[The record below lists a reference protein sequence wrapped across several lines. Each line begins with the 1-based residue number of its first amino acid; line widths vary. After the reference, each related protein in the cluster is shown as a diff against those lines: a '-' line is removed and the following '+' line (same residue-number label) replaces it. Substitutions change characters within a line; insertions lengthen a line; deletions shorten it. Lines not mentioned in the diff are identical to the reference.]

1 MKKKQWILA
10 FIVLVAIAALL
21 IWGRDRMHFD
31 FAVFRAQLSG
41 ADWTKIAIGLGCIY
55 LGYVFRAVRWAL
67 LLRHNKKVGLFSL
80 LGTQVIGFTA
90 IALIGRVADPVRP
103 YLVSKKTGLTLSTQ
117 IAVYIVER
125 LFDAGSMALIFSSVI
140 LYTVW
145 FGQPGDLPHIEIVK
159 KAGYSGMAITV
170 AGAIFLI
177 AVRMAGNMVAG
188 FFESALGLAS
198 KRLGHAVAEKVRSFH
213 AGLDIMRSFSDF
225 AVTAGI
231 SLAMWLFITLAYLE
245 TMQGFT
251 GSKELA
257 AMTLPKSML
266 MLAFSGVASTLQ
278 LPIIG
283 WFTQIGL
290 VAAAMAQFYGVG
302 SEAATAC
309 AAMLLIVSFLA
320 VIPVG
325 LIWAQV
331 DHISLRQITT
341 ESEVASVKAE
351 EVLETAGDA
360 SAAEASG
367 PAS

>member
-1 MKKKQWILA
+1 LKKKQWILGV
-10 FIVLVAIAALL
+10 IVLVALAAILF
-21 IWGRDRMHFD
+21 WGRDRIHFD
-31 FAVFRAQLSG
+31 FAVFRAQLAG
-41 ADWTKIAIGLGCIY
+41 ADWTKIAIGLACIY

-67 LLRHNKKVGLFSL
+67 LLRHNKKVGLFFL

-90 IALIGRVADPVRP
+90 VAILGRVADPVRP

-140 LYTVW
+140 LFTVW

-159 KAGYSGMAITV
+159 KAGYSAMALTV
-170 AGAIFLI
+170 AGALFLVL
-177 AVRMAGNMVAG
+177 VRLAGNLVAG
-188 FFESALGLAS
+188 FFESTLGLAS
-198 KRLGHAVAEKVRSFH
+198 KRLGQAVADKVRSFR
-213 AGLDIMRSFSDF
+213 AGLDTMRSFSDF
-225 AVTAGI
+225 AITAGLSI
-231 SLAMWLFITLAYLE
+231 AMWLMITVAYLE
-245 TMQGFT
+245 TMQAFT

-257 AMTLPKSML
+257 AMTLPKAML
-266 MLAFSGVASTLQ
+266 MLAFSGAASAFQ
-278 LPIIG
+278 LPILG

-290 VAAAMAQFYGVG
+290 VAAAMVNFYSVG

-325 LIWAQV
+325 LVWAQV
-331 DHISLRQITT
+331 DHISLRQITS
-341 ESEVASVKAE
+341 ESEQAS
-351 EVLETAGDA
+351 EVPTDPVSETP
-360 SAAEASG
+360 AAEASE

>member
-1 MKKKQWILA
+1 MKKKQWILGV
-10 FIVLVAIAALL
+10 IVLVALAAVLF
-21 IWGRDRMHFD
+21 WGRDRIHFD
-31 FAVFRAQLSG
+31 FAVFRAQLAG
-41 ADWTKIAIGLGCIY
+41 ANWTKIAIGLACIY

-125 LFDAGSMALIFSSVI
+125 LFDLGSMALIFSSVI
-140 LYTVW
+140 LFTVW

-159 KAGYSGMAITV
+159 KAGYSSMAIAL
-170 AGAIFLI
+170 AGAIFLV

-188 FFESALGLAS
+188 FFESTLGLAS
-198 KRLGHAVAEKVRSFH
+198 KRLGRAAAEKVRSFH

-225 AVTAGI
+225 AITAGI
-231 SLAMWLFITLAYLE
+231 SIAMWLLIALAYLE

-266 MLAFSGVASTLQ
+266 MLAFSGVASAFQ

-290 VAAAMAQFYGVG
+290 VAAAIANFYGVG
-302 SEAATAC
+302 SEASTAC

-320 VIPVG
+320 VIPIG
-325 LIWAQV
+325 LVWAQV
-331 DHISLRQITT
+331 DNISLRQITS
-341 ESEVASVKAE
+341 ESEKAE
-351 EVLETAGDA
+351 EVLEAETDP
-360 SAAEASG
+360 AAPEASE
-367 PAS
+367 PAR